1 MENEYHRVA
10 SEVEGGGMDGRKV
23 FLLTLL
29 RVVRE
34 RRILKT
40 LDAILEGKKKVFFF
54 LYVEAKR
61 IKKFHVKFI
70 RLNYW
75 QFLGIRK
82 IPSRNR
88 MQIEKLLNVGICL
101 LVGEEVIEMLLC
113 CGVLWMFEGSWRSRD
128 VIEFLSRQ
136 IYH

>member
-40 LDAILEGKKKVFFF
+40 LDAILEGKKRFSSSYMSKQN
-54 LYVEAKR
+54 A
-61 IKKFHVKFI
+61 
-70 RLNYW
+70 
-75 QFLGIRK
+75 
-82 IPSRNR
+82 
-88 MQIEKLLNVGICL
+88 
-101 LVGEEVIEMLLC
+101 
-113 CGVLWMFEGSWRSRD
+113 
-128 VIEFLSRQ
+128 
-136 IYH
+136 